1 MIRGHMGLKMLLA
14 IVVVASVFL
23 AGVLATGNTVSALEI
38 TQYLT
43 ITSEPESGDTYRIGE
58 VIDVTLTYNVTMDMP
73 ELAAIGISV
82 GNNLR
87 RASIDKERWMLGIF
101 PAGGPITF
109 HGEEFVFSYTVQADD
124 FDSDGVSISET
135 VFGFYNSTSDTY
147 VPGPTQTS
155 DDYVPEPIPYFGV
168 SDDAVPDY
176 PGLSVQSGHK
186 VDGRPWID
194 HVEIVSS
201 PASDS
206 GYKVGENI
214 DVDVT
219 FTSPVDVVNDNIAA
233 SLWFG
238 ETNGDEGSVRRG
250 APYQDGSGTD
260 TLRFSYQVKTGD
272 HDSNGLHVGA
282 KTSTGFGAGRIK
294 AAGTDIDA
302 VHFFAGV
309 NSSQKVDGKVRVV
322 MIEVDSEPKSEDTY
336 RAGETFE
343 IGMKFNQP
351 VEVEGDILLSMR
363 VGSDDPATGWRS
375 ASYRRTDGDHVIFGY
390 TIRPSDVDTDGITVL
405 GSWLDNDG
413 MRHGIGGS
421 GGIKAAGTDS
431 RIAQPEFTGFTNLA
445 GHKVDGRVRVD
456 GMEVLSHA
464 AYGGTYRA
472 GETFEIAMV
481 FDDAVEVEGDIHLS
495 MRVGPDDGGFRA
507 ANYLRTHGRDALIF
521 GYTVRFGDVDTD
533 GITVLGSWVGYD
545 GIMYGIGGSGSIKV
559 AGTDFEIEPPEF
571 TGVTNLGG
579 HKVNGNPD
587 TEDVG
592 GL

>member
-38 TQYLT
+38 IQYLT

-168 SDDAVPDY
+168 SDDAVPGY

-238 ETNGDEGSVRRG
+238 ETNGG
-250 APYQDGSGTD
+250 
-260 TLRFSYQVKTGD
+260 
-272 HDSNGLHVGA
+272 
-282 KTSTGFGAGRIK
+282 
-294 AAGTDIDA
+294 
-302 VHFFAGV
+302 
-309 NSSQKVDGKVRVV
+309 
-322 MIEVDSEPKSEDTY
+322 
-336 RAGETFE
+336 
-343 IGMKFNQP
+343 
-351 VEVEGDILLSMR
+351 
-363 VGSDDPATGWRS
+363 
-375 ASYRRTDGDHVIFGY
+375 
-390 TIRPSDVDTDGITVL
+390 
-405 GSWLDNDG
+405 
-413 MRHGIGGS
+413 
-421 GGIKAAGTDS
+421 
-431 RIAQPEFTGFTNLA
+431 
-445 GHKVDGRVRVD
+445 
-456 GMEVLSHA
+456 
-464 AYGGTYRA
+464 
-472 GETFEIAMV
+472 
-481 FDDAVEVEGDIHLS
+481 
-495 MRVGPDDGGFRA
+495 
-507 ANYLRTHGRDALIF
+507 
-521 GYTVRFGDVDTD
+521 
-533 GITVLGSWVGYD
+533 
-545 GIMYGIGGSGSIKV
+545 
-559 AGTDFEIEPPEF
+559 
-571 TGVTNLGG
+571 
-579 HKVNGNPD
+579 
-587 TEDVG
+587 
-592 GL
+592 

>member
-1 MIRGHMGLKMLLA
+1 MVRKDTGLKMLLA
-14 IVVVASVFL
+14 TVVAASMFM
-23 AGVLATGNTVSALEI
+23 AGVLATGNTASARNSGGGGEWI
-38 TQYLT
+38 TQSLA
-43 ITSEPESGDTYRIGE
+43 ITSEPENGDTYRIGE

-87 RASIDKERWMLGIF
+87 RASIDQERWMLGIF

-147 VPGPTQTS
+147 VPGPDMTS

-168 SDDAVPDY
+168 SDDAVLGY

-206 GYKVGENI
+206 GYEVGENI

-238 ETNGDEGSVRRG
+238 ETNGGEGSVRRG
-250 APYQDGSGTD
+250 APYQDGSGAD

-343 IGMKFNQP
+343 IDMKFNQP

-464 AYGGTYRA
+464 ASGGAYRA

-481 FDDAVEVEGDIHLS
+481 STMRWKWRATSTSACGWVRTTAGFGQPTTSGLMAVT
-495 MRVGPDDGGFRA
+495 P
-507 ANYLRTHGRDALIF
+507 
-521 GYTVRFGDVDTD
+521 
-533 GITVLGSWVGYD
+533 
-545 GIMYGIGGSGSIKV
+545 
-559 AGTDFEIEPPEF
+559 
-571 TGVTNLGG
+571 
-579 HKVNGNPD
+579 
-587 TEDVG
+587 
-592 GL
+592 

>member
-1 MIRGHMGLKMLLA
+1 MVRKDTGLKMLLA
-14 IVVVASVFL
+14 IVVAASVFL
-23 AGVLATGNTVSALEI
+23 AGVLATGNTVSAENFGEEFI
-38 TQYLT
+38 TQNLA

-168 SDDAVPDY
+168 SDDAVPGY

-201 PASDS
+201 PASDNT
-206 GYKVGENI
+206 YRIGESI
-214 DVDVT
+214 DVDIT
-219 FTSPVDVVNDNIAA
+219 FDQPVDVVDENIAA

-238 ETNGDEGSVRRG
+238 ETNGGEGSVWRG
-250 APYQDGSGTD
+250 AYYQDGSGAD
-260 TLRFSYQVKTGD
+260 TLRFSYQVRPGD
-272 HDSNGLHVGA
+272 YDSNGLHVGA
-282 KTSTGFGAGRIK
+282 KGSTGFGAGRIK
-294 AAGTDIDA
+294 AAGTDVDA
-302 VHFFAGV
+302 LHFFAGV
-309 NSSQKVDGKVRVV
+309 NS
-322 MIEVDSEPKSEDTY
+322 
-336 RAGETFE
+336 
-343 IGMKFNQP
+343 
-351 VEVEGDILLSMR
+351 
-363 VGSDDPATGWRS
+363 
-375 ASYRRTDGDHVIFGY
+375 
-390 TIRPSDVDTDGITVL
+390 
-405 GSWLDNDG
+405 
-413 MRHGIGGS
+413 
-421 GGIKAAGTDS
+421 
-431 RIAQPEFTGFTNLA
+431 AQR
-445 GHKVDGRVRVD
+445 VDGRVRVD
-456 GMEVLSHA
+456 GMEVLSHPA
-464 AYGGTYRA
+464 SGDTYRA

-481 FDDAVEVEGDIHLS
+481 FNPAVEVEGDIHLS
-495 MRVGPDDGGFRA
+495 MRVGSDDPDIGWRA
-507 ANYLRTHGRDALIF
+507 ATYRRAQGSDSLIF
-521 GYTVRFGDVDTD
+521 GYTIRAGDIDTD
-533 GITVLGSWVGYD
+533 GITVLGSWVDHVGKRH
-545 GIMYGIGGSGSIKV
+545 GIGGSGSIKV
-559 AGTDFEIEPPEF
+559 TGTDFDITPPEF
-571 TGVTNLGG
+571 NGVTNLAG

-587 TEDVG
+587 TGDVG